1 MKNKQIKLIIQIPC
15 YNEAGTLGIALGCL
29 PRKVPGVD
37 IVEWLVI
44 DDGSTDNTSE
54 IARKA
59 GVDHVIRH
67 SHNMGL
73 AVTFMTGINACLK
86 EGADIIVNTDADN
99 QYNADDIPV
108 LVEPILTGKAKYV
121 IGTRPIA
128 DISHFSLVKKCLQK
142 LGSWMVRTVSGTVVE
157 DAPSGFRAIDREA
170 ALKLNVFSAYT
181 YTIETII
188 QAGQKDIPIMCV
200 PIRVNEE
207 LRPSRLVKSIFAY
220 VRRSTWTMIRIF
232 VVYRPFKFFLT
243 IGSIFFLAGI
253 LLGGRFLIH
262 WLWGSGQGMLQSL
275 ILTSI
280 LIVMGTI
287 SFMMAFMSDLLA
299 VNRRLLEELQYNQ
312 RKKYF
317 E

>member
-1 MKNKQIKLIIQIPC
+1 MEKKQIKLIIQVPC
-15 YNEAGTLGIALGCL
+15 YNEAGTLSIALGCL
-29 PRKVPGVD
+29 PRKIAGID
-37 IVEWLVI
+37 IVEWLII

-54 IARKA
+54 IAREA
-59 GVDHVIRH
+59 GVDHIIRH

-73 AVTFMTGINACLK
+73 ATAFMTGINACLK

-99 QYNADDIPV
+99 QYNADDIPA
-108 LVEPILTGKAKYV
+108 LVEPILAGKSQYV

-128 DISHFSLVKKCLQK
+128 SISHFSLIKKCLQK

-207 LRPSRLVKSIFAY
+207 LRPSRLVRSIFAY

-232 VVYRPFKFFLT
+232 VVYRPFKFFLA
-243 IGSIFFLAGI
+243 IGSVFSWPGFC
-253 LLGGRFLIH
+253 
-262 WLWGSGQGMLQSL
+262 
-275 ILTSI
+275 
-280 LIVMGTI
+280 
-287 SFMMAFMSDLLA
+287 
-299 VNRRLLEELQYNQ
+299 
-312 RKKYF
+312 
-317 E
+317 

>member
-1 MKNKQIKLIIQIPC
+1 MEAKRTKLIIQVPC
-15 YNEAGTLGIALGCL
+15 YNEAGTLGIALACL
-29 PRKVPGVD
+29 PRTIPGVD
-37 IVEWLVI
+37 VVEWLII
-44 DDGSTDNTSE
+44 DDGSSDNTAE
-54 IARKA
+54 IAREA

-99 QYNADDIPV
+99 QYNADDIPA
-108 LVEPILTGKAKYV
+108 LIEPILAGKAKYV
-121 IGTRPIA
+121 IGTRPIS
-128 DISHFSLVKKCLQK
+128 DINHFSFIKKCLQK
-142 LGSWMVRTVSGTVVE
+142 LGSWMVRTVSGTIVE

-207 LRPSRLVKSIFAY
+207 LRPSRLVKSISSY
-220 VRRSTWTMIRIF
+220 VRRSIWTMIRIF

-243 IGSIFFLAGI
+243 IGSIFFLFGT